1 LSRID
6 WFSRNGKC
14 VETIIPTR
22 PVALPG
28 ALILGLLSLIN
39 AACGIVGPSCHE
51 EDGSV
56 LRAEGQVSAGG
67 LVSYSVISPKSSNL
81 LMRLTWTDTATR
93 LGLRA
98 TITDCGGHLGCTMD
112 TVTPPFGPGGPS
124 PVPQP
129 WPAGLREMLVDGWKG
144 KTYRVEVTGDPG
156 RDVSFALA
164 VTFQIRCES

>member
-1 LSRID
+1 
-6 WFSRNGKC
+6 
-14 VETIIPTR
+14 VET
-22 PVALPG
+22 ALTNRLAALSG
-28 ALILGLLSLIN
+28 ALALSLLPL
-39 AACGIVGPSCHE
+39 AGAGCGIVGPSCHE
-51 EDGSV
+51 EDGIV
-56 LRAEGQVSAGG
+56 LRADAQVGAGA
-67 LVSYSVISPKSSNL
+67 VATYSVISPKNSNL
-81 LMRLTWTDTATR
+81 LMRLTWTDTATT

-144 KTYRVEVTGDPG
+144 KAYRVEVTGDPG

-164 VTFQIRCES
+164 VTYQIRCES